1 MAFVDEKISD
11 RELEKL
17 ASVSGYQRQFGGIW
31 SSPEQLAAYEGLKR
45 SSDIATNVIR
55 PTSPEGLS
63 RDALIAKLNEQAMR
77 QVPGQQ
83 QQYAIKR
90 QEGLSGT
97 GNLQQIQSM
106 DQRNIATAEALANAK
121 AAPGPG
127 RSLYDQRLQQMMLGS
142 FAPDD
147 PSYKWRLE
155 QGMTNLGRS
164 QAAKGM
170 LGSGNMAAEL
180 LSFGQG
186 MASQEYGAQFNR
198 LLQASTNATNQYTAA
213 YSVLDRML
221 QQQQAQQNVG
231 LQGEQMA
238 QEWARV
244 AQGWGNQNLGI
255 AAQDTSRFSASANAA
270 NQAGQ
275 LSLER
280 DRFAAQERRL
290 DNWNMGQGQA
300 LMQNAGQQNWGGN
313 AGTSDRPSQE
323 SLDAYAANWRA
334 RGSPDEYV
342 GTSSSSTGPIMN
354 SVASQLPSGSGYI
367 TNSSGRSTSF
377 GGAQVPAASGQS
389 YQPLTN
395 DYGYEA
401 VYGD

>member
-1 MAFVDEKISD
+1 MAFIE
-11 RELEKL
+11 
-17 ASVSGYQRQFGGIW
+17 
-31 SSPEQLAAYEGLKR
+31 
-45 SSDIATNVIR
+45 
-55 PTSPEGLS
+55 EGLS
-63 RDALIAKLNEQAMR
+63 EEEFARAAKEAGYFRGTGGYITQAERQKADEAWSVNRANNPYRLEPLRDPKGLDRAELTARINEQFAR
-77 QVPGQQ
+77 QVPIQQ

-97 GNLQQIQSM
+97 GNVQQIQSM

-127 RSLYDQRLQQMMLGS
+127 RSAYDQRLQQMMLGS

-221 QQQQAQQNVG
+221 QQQQAQQNIG

-280 DRFAAQERRL
+280 EKFAAQEKRL
-290 DNWNMGQGQA
+290 DNWNMGQGEY
-300 LMQNAGQQNWGGN
+300 LTQNAGRLAPQAAPSYQQPAFGSNQQTSYYTTQA
-313 AGTSDRPSQE
+313 AGPV
-323 SLDAYAANWRA
+323 LN
-334 RGSPDEYV
+334 
-342 GTSSSSTGPIMN
+342 ST
-354 SVASQLPSGSGYI
+354 ASQMPSGSGYI
-367 TNSSGRSTSF
+367 TNSSGGFTRF
-377 GGAQVPAASGQS
+377 GGAQVSASSGQS
-389 YQPLTN
+389 YQPFTN

>member
-17 ASVSGYQRQFGGIW
+17 ASVSGYQRQLGGIW

-255 AAQDTSRFSASANAA
+255 AAQDTSHFSATANAA
-270 NQAGQ
+270 NQAGK

-280 DRFAAQERRL
+280 EKFAAQEKRL
-290 DNWNMGQGQA
+290 DNWNMGQGEA
-300 LMQNAGQQNWGGN
+300 LTQNAGRLAPQAAPFYQQPSAGYIQSGGY
-313 AGTSDRPSQE
+313 AGSSQ
-323 SLDAYAANWRA
+323 
-334 RGSPDEYV
+334 
-342 GTSSSSTGPIMN
+342 N
-354 SVASQLPSGSGYI
+354 SVASQMPSGSGYI
-367 TNSSGRSTSF
+367 TNSSGISTSF
-377 GGAQVPAASGQS
+377 GGAQVPTSFGPG
-389 YQPLTN
+389 YQPFTN

>member
-11 RELEKL
+11 RELERL
-17 ASVSGYQRQFGGIW
+17 AGTAGYQRQLGGIW

-55 PTSPEGLS
+55 PTSPEGLG

-255 AAQDTSRFSASANAA
+255 ASQDTSRFAATSSAAT
-270 NQAGQ
+270 QAGQ
-275 LSLER
+275 LNLAR
-280 DRFAAQERRL
+280 DQFNAQEKRL
-290 DNWNMGQGQA
+290 DNWNAGQGQA
-300 LMQNAGQQNWGGN
+300 LTQNAGRLQPQQAPTQQDSGVYSYYTTGPAQAAQPAVGN
-313 AGTSDRPSQE
+313 
-323 SLDAYAANWRA
+323 SLNT
-334 RGSPDEYV
+334 
-342 GTSSSSTGPIMN
+342 GTSSGSGFITNNSTG
-354 SVASQLPSGSGYI
+354 A
-367 TNSSGRSTSF
+367 TTSF
-377 GGAQVPAASGQS
+377 GGGGGQN
-389 YQPLTN
+389 YQSWGN

>member
-17 ASVSGYQRQFGGIW
+17 ASVSGYQRQLGGIW

-97 GNLQQIQSM
+97 GNVQQIQSM

-127 RSLYDQRLQQMMLGS
+127 RSAYDQRLQQMMLGS

-147 PSYKWRLE
+147 PSYAWRVE

-255 AAQDTSRFSASANAA
+255 AAQDTSRFAATSNAA
-270 NQAGQ
+270 NQAGR

-280 DRFAAQERRL
+280 EKFAAQEKRL
-290 DNWNMGQGQA
+290 DNWNMGQGEA
-300 LMQNAGQQNWGGN
+300 LTQNAGRLAPQAAPSYQQPSAGYIQPGGY
-313 AGTSDRPSQE
+313 T
-323 SLDAYAANWRA
+323 
-334 RGSPDEYV
+334 GSNQN
-342 GTSSSSTGPIMN
+342 ST
-354 SVASQLPSGSGYI
+354 ASQMPTGSGYI

-389 YQPLTN
+389 YQPFTN

>member
-1 MAFVDEKISD
+1 MAFIE
-11 RELEKL
+11 
-17 ASVSGYQRQFGGIW
+17 
-31 SSPEQLAAYEGLKR
+31 
-45 SSDIATNVIR
+45 
-55 PTSPEGLS
+55 EGLS
-63 RDALIAKLNEQAMR
+63 EEEFTRAAKEAGYFRGTGGYITQAERQKADEAWSINRANNPYRLEPLRDPSGLDRAGLTARINEQFAR
-77 QVPGQQ
+77 QVPIQQ

-97 GNLQQIQSM
+97 GNVQQIQSM

-127 RSLYDQRLQQMMLGS
+127 RSAYDQRLQQMMLGS

-280 DRFAAQERRL
+280 DKFNAQEKRL
-290 DNWNMGQGQA
+290 DNWNQGQGQA
-300 LMQNAGQQNWGGN
+300 LTQNAGRLAPQEAPSYQQ
-313 AGTSDRPSQE
+313 
-323 SLDAYAANWRA
+323 
-334 RGSPDEYV
+334 
-342 GTSSSSTGPIMN
+342 SSSSQPQPTSYYATQTTGPVLN
-354 SVASQLPSGSGYI
+354 STASQMPTGSGYI
-367 TNSSGRSTSF
+367 TNNST
-377 GGAQVPAASGQS
+377 GQT
-389 YQPLTN
+389 TN
-395 DYGYEA
+395 VGNYA
-401 VYGD
+401 PVYTGD

>member
-11 RELEKL
+11 RELERL
-17 ASVSGYQRQFGGIW
+17 AGTAGYQRQLGGIW

-55 PTSPEGLS
+55 PTSPEGLG

-186 MASQEYGAQFNR
+186 DG
-198 LLQASTNATNQYTAA
+198 
-213 YSVLDRML
+213 
-221 QQQQAQQNVG
+221 
-231 LQGEQMA
+231 
-238 QEWARV
+238 
-244 AQGWGNQNLGI
+244 
-255 AAQDTSRFSASANAA
+255 
-270 NQAGQ
+270 
-275 LSLER
+275 
-280 DRFAAQERRL
+280 
-290 DNWNMGQGQA
+290 
-300 LMQNAGQQNWGGN
+300 
-313 AGTSDRPSQE
+313 
-323 SLDAYAANWRA
+323 
-334 RGSPDEYV
+334 
-342 GTSSSSTGPIMN
+342 
-354 SVASQLPSGSGYI
+354 
-367 TNSSGRSTSF
+367 
-377 GGAQVPAASGQS
+377 
-389 YQPLTN
+389 
-395 DYGYEA
+395 
-401 VYGD
+401 

>member
-17 ASVSGYQRQFGGIW
+17 ASVSGYQRQLGGIW

-63 RDALIAKLNEQAMR
+63 RDALVAKLNEQAMR

-97 GNLQQIQSM
+97 GNVQQIQSM

-127 RSLYDQRLQQMMLGS
+127 RSAYDQRLQQMTLGS

-147 PSYKWRLE
+147 PSYAWRLE

-255 AAQDTSRFSASANAA
+255 AAQDTSRFSATANAA
-270 NQAGQ
+270 NQAGH
-275 LSLER
+275 LGLEQ
-280 DRFAAQERRL
+280 DKFAAQEKRL
-290 DNWNMGQGQA
+290 DNWNAGQGQA
-300 LMQNAGQQNWGGN
+300 LMQRAGQQNWGGN

-334 RGSPDEYV
+334 RGSPNEYV

-367 TNSSGRSTSF
+367 TSSSGGSTSF

-389 YQPLTN
+389 YQPFTN